1 MTLRH
6 IAMAVLTA
14 IGLGLVV
21 AGQAQAFETSAKQAI
36 VIDFQTGS
44 VLFDKNADESV
55 HPASMSK
62 LMTLYLVFDRLKAG
76 QIKLTDMLT
85 VSEAAW
91 ALNEGST
98 MFVGIGSKIPV
109 EDLIRGIIVQSGN
122 DACLVFAEGL
132 AGSEEAFA
140 KLMNEKAKE
149 IGLTNSH
156 FVNAHGLENPDH
168 KMTARD
174 LARLA
179 THIIQDFPDY
189 YHYFSEKT
197 FVFNGISQGN
207 RNPLLYTD
215 TGADGL
221 KTGHLSVSGYGITA
235 SALRDGRRIV
245 MVLHGLESMQV
256 RADEARLVL
265 DWAFRETENV
275 LLAKANKALEEAP
288 VWLGQAATVPL
299 VLHDDLLVTLPRGAR
314 DKMTAKAVF
323 EGPVPAPI
331 AEGQA
336 IGKLIVQAG
345 DQPPFE
351 APLYAGAA
359 VAELDTFGRIIMAAK
374 RLIGGGL
381 N

>member
-336 IGKLIVQAG
+336 IGKLILQAG

-359 VAELDTFGRIIMAAK
+359 VAELDTFGRVILAAK

>member
-1 MTLRH
+1 MTLRR
-6 IAMAVLTA
+6 IAVAVLTV

-21 AGQAQAFETSAKQAI
+21 TGQAQAFETSAKQAI
-36 VIDFQTGS
+36 VTDFQTGS
-44 VLFDKNADESV
+44 VLFDKNADEAV

-62 LMTLYLVFDRLKAG
+62 LMTLYLVFDRLKSG
-76 QIKLTDMLT
+76 QIKLTDTLA

-98 MFVGIGSKIPV
+98 MFVGIGSKIQV

-156 FVNAHGLENPDH
+156 FVNAHGLENPEH

-179 THIIQDFPDY
+179 TRIVQDFPDY

-197 FVFNGISQGN
+197 FVFNGITQGN

-245 MVLHGLESMQV
+245 MVLHGLESMQA

-275 LLAKANKALEEAP
+275 LLAKANKPLEEAP
-288 VWLGQAATVPL
+288 VWLGQTATVPL